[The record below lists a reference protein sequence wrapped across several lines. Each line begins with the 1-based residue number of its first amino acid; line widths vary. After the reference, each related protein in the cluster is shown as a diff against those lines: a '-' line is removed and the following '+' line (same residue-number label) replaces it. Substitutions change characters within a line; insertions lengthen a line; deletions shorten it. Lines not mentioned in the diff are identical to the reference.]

1 MDYNEIVFRP
11 TGDITAHDVRTSHE
25 DTGMQLDQYFVRLT
39 SLALFN
45 KVENLVQQS
54 LRGDWIVRI
63 QYGEQVSADDHRWQQ
78 WKSPFFAL
86 RDASSLN
93 EEILACRMCFPL
105 QPIRLYAEKVRPES
119 RFIYTLYTPSEQTI
133 PKLQAETAPPV
144 QPALTANYQQAR
156 A

>member
-1 MDYNEIVFRP
+1 
-11 TGDITAHDVRTSHE
+11 
-25 DTGMQLDQYFVRLT
+25 MQLDQYFVRLT

-63 QYGEQVSADDHRWQQ
+63 QYGEQVSADEHRWQQ

-86 RDASSLN
+86 QDASSLN
-93 EEILACRMCFPL
+93 EEILACRMCFPH

-119 RFIYTLYTPSEQTI
+119 RFIYTIYTPSEQNT
-133 PKLQAETAPPV
+133 PQSEVEPAPRV
-144 QPALTANYQQAR
+144 QPALTASYQQAR